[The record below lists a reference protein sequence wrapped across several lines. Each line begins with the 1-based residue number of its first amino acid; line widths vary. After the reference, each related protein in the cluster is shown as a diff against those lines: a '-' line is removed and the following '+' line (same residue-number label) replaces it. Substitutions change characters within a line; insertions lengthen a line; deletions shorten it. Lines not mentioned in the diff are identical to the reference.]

1 MAVSLEGLKNL
12 MSKKLVL
19 PPDDDAEDL
28 DDLSAE
34 PQIKGFQRVSSDA
47 EVSSRYISIGSVS
60 LKSYMSRDS
69 EFTSYM
75 TRWEEAI
82 CRLMTG
88 ELRRIVN
95 RINDWKKDGCGMGI
109 NGEALT
115 EIFHHCR
122 WAANKVNL
130 FRGRSDLVDAGI
142 SGSGKTTLMAKLAA
156 EAYALEKAAGVE
168 THQQRRR
175 PVVIRFCGT
184 SPGSNDGL
192 SLITSITTQ
201 ILFLYEGE
209 ARRTPPPATFAEA
222 LAQFHAALATYPV
235 ILFIDSLD
243 QLGNAYLER
252 SRISILQD
260 VQPHPDSVI
269 VVSTLPDEKD
279 PLTGLWKYCYQCE
292 TRLKESRTP
301 VLKVSA
307 MEEESKTME
316 LLQTMLLVQ
325 YKRTCSPRQ
334 WTYIRQQTMV
344 EPTALYLQL
353 ACRVISSWA
362 SYDQGCEL
370 AEGVQPLI
378 TQIFTALERDYGV
391 ALTRAALGFVT
402 FSVQGVNDNE
412 IQDLLSLH
420 DAVIDDVFQYS
431 SLSIRRLPF
440 HVWARLRSALEGLIV
455 EKQSGCLKWYHRQL
469 QEAAERRYQF
479 EKQTLHKLMGLYF
492 GNCLAPDLQHS
503 RLIAT
508 QPLLHSDI
516 PVWLPSTR
524 INRRRCAEAGFH
536 LVQAQQYEEAARLL
550 CNMDEICACVKSGFA
565 IEMLHNLVDI
575 EAALPTLGWDEDM
588 AQQVSHYVRWLRTYL
603 NMINEHPTMN
613 IPLTALLQPPLS
625 FAHRDMVTTLAGMRS
640 TCSMA
645 AMTLDIDVD
654 VARLTHAWIVAHRF
668 GGPSRFGR
676 KLSSIS
682 TYAENVSRV
691 CFSPDGQQLATAL
704 ADRRVSIWDRMTGL
718 ETVAFMGHTKGVL
731 AICYNRDGRY
741 LASAGADGT
750 VRLWEVSTGTE
761 VACYEG
767 HRDAVT
773 AVVFSSD
780 DRHIISASYDSD
792 ICVWNGVTT
801 LSMEHDGGLH
811 RSFQTPLIRTITSAH
826 DGAMICGLALSPNN
840 QFLASRGLD
849 YQMKIWKNDESFA
862 LVATLYGLGFMA
874 SNVAFSPDGQLVAS
888 GGDENTIMVWETSTW
903 TLVHTIQG
911 HTDQVYSVT
920 FSPDGRF
927 LAAGDQARV
936 VKVWHMT
943 TTTATEV
950 LHLDGHNLAV
960 YSVSFSPD
968 GKLLASGSSDST
980 IGIWDV
986 RLPQRS
992 DSDTPEEADTT
1003 ADLLPEEEPKGHFK
1017 IVDSLAIRPVTG
1029 DRLVSGSYDK
1039 TVKLWD
1045 TTTGDEVA
1053 TIREHSRWVYCVC
1066 FTPDGQQIVSGSD
1079 DGKACIADAQTGT
1092 VVRTLALSETVDS
1105 SQGVMSVA
1113 VSPCGSFIVT
1123 GANDSR
1129 VRLWESATGA
1139 LLWEEDTFD
1148 AAVAQAAAEV
1158 AAAKQ
1163 SLTAEKRRELTSRQ
1177 RVSAV
1182 TFTADGRF
1190 LAAGS
1195 FDNSIHVWRCDTREK
1210 VNCWRNEHVREIMTL
1225 YSSRCG
1231 GFLVSASRDTTVGV
1245 WSMRAGRRLHR
1256 LAGHTRFAT
1265 CAIFT
1270 PDASRVVSISVD
1282 KTIKIWCV
1290 ATGHLLH
1297 SLILHHQSGYSLAIS
1312 DDGRHLFAGYGDG
1325 TIVSLEFWALNNDEG
1340 PPPVAMH
1347 TKDVAELDR

>member
-1 MAVSLEGLKNL
+1 M
-12 MSKKLVL
+12 
-19 PPDDDAEDL
+19 
-28 DDLSAE
+28 
-34 PQIKGFQRVSSDA
+34 
-47 EVSSRYISIGSVS
+47 
-60 LKSYMSRDS
+60 
-69 EFTSYM
+69 
-75 TRWEEAI
+75 
-82 CRLMTG
+82 
-88 ELRRIVN
+88 
-95 RINDWKKDGCGMGI
+95 
-109 NGEALT
+109 
-115 EIFHHCR
+115 
-122 WAANKVNL
+122 
-130 FRGRSDLVDAGI
+130 
-142 SGSGKTTLMAKLAA
+142 
-156 EAYALEKAAGVE
+156 
-168 THQQRRR
+168 
-175 PVVIRFCGT
+175 
-184 SPGSNDGL
+184 
-192 SLITSITTQ
+192 ITSITTQ
-201 ILFLYEGE
+201 ILFLYEGGDSRI
-209 ARRTPPPATFAEA
+209 AHPATFVEA
-222 LAQFHAALATYPV
+222 LAQFHAALAMYPV

-243 QLGNAYLER
+243 QLSNAYLER

-260 VQPHPDSVI
+260 AQPHPDSII

-279 PLTGLWKYCYQCE
+279 PLSGLWKYCYQCE

-301 VLKVSA
+301 VLKVLA

-316 LLQTMLLVQ
+316 LLQTMLFVQ

-334 WTYIRQQTMV
+334 WAYIRQQTMI

-353 ACRVISSWA
+353 TCRVISSWA

-378 TQIFTALERDYGV
+378 TQIFATLERDYGV
-391 ALTRAALGFVT
+391 ALTRAALGFIT

-412 IQDLLSLH
+412 IQDLLSLY
-420 DAVIDDVFQYS
+420 DTVIDDVFQYA
-431 SLSIRRLPF
+431 SLSMRRLPF

-479 EKQTLHKLMGLYF
+479 EKHSLHKLMGFYF
-492 GNCLAPDLQHS
+492 GHCLAPELQHS
-503 RLIAT
+503 RLIAS
-508 QPLLHSDI
+508 QPLIHSDI

-524 INRRRCAEAGFH
+524 INRRRCAEAGYH

-575 EAALPTLGWDEDM
+575 EAALPTLSWTEDM
-588 AQQVSHYVRWLRTYL
+588 AQRVSHYVRWLRTYL

-613 IPLTALLQPPLS
+613 IPLTALLQPPSS
-625 FAHRDMVTTLAGMRS
+625 FAHRDLVRTLADMRS
-640 TCSMA
+640 TCRMA
-645 AMTLDIDVD
+645 ILPLNIDVD
-654 VARLTHAWIVAHRF
+654 VARLTNAWIVARRF

-718 ETVAFMGHTKGVL
+718 EKVAFMGHTKGVL

-773 AVVFSSD
+773 AVFFSAD
-780 DRHIISASYDSD
+780 DRYVISASYDSD
-792 ICVWNGVTT
+792 ICVWSGVTGLT
-801 LSMEHDGGLH
+801 TDYDGPGH
-811 RSFQTPLIRTITSAH
+811 NSNENPLIRTINSAH

-849 YQMKIWKNDESFA
+849 YQMKIWKHDDARSFE

-888 GGDENTIMVWETSTW
+888 GGDDNTIMVWETSRW
-903 TLVHTIQG
+903 TQVHTIQG

-927 LAAGDQARV
+927 LAAGDQAHV
-936 VKVWHMT
+936 VKVWQIAADT
-943 TTTATEV
+943 TTTAAATEV

-986 RLPQRS
+986 RVQQQQPS
-992 DSDTPEEADTT
+992 DSSATLREADTT
-1003 ADLLPEEEPKGHFK
+1003 MADLLPEEEPKVHFK

-1045 TTTGDEVA
+1045 TATGDEVT

-1079 DGKACIADAQTGT
+1079 DGKACIADANTGI

-1113 VSPCGSFIVT
+1113 VSPCGSFIAT
-1123 GANDSR
+1123 GANDGR
-1129 VRLWESATGA
+1129 VRLWETATGA
-1139 LLWEEDTFD
+1139 LIWEEDTFD
-1148 AAVAQAAAEV
+1148 AAAAEATAEA

-1195 FDNSIHVWRCDTREK
+1195 FDNSIHVWQRDTREK
-1210 VNCWRNEHVREIMTL
+1210 VFCWRNDHVREIMTL
-1225 YSSRCG
+1225 FSSRCG
-1231 GFLVSASRDTTVGV
+1231 GYLVSASRDTTVGV
-1245 WSMRAGRRLHR
+1245 WSMQAGRRLHR
-1256 LAGHTRFAT
+1256 LIGHTRFAT

-1290 ATGHLLH
+1290 ATGHMLQ
-1297 SLILHHQSGYSLAIS
+1297 SLIVHHQSGYSLAIS
-1312 DDGRHLFAGYGDG
+1312 DDGRRLFAGYGDG
-1325 TIVSLEFWALNNDEG
+1325 TIVSLEFWALQRDDEEMQQQQQQSSLSF
-1340 PPPVAMH
+1340 AMNA
-1347 TKDVAELDR
+1347 KDVAELDR